1 MSIPTTHFTRT
12 MMAMTPGVLAVYA
25 IGRIANVLLPFGII
39 MIERIVFNQLGLT
52 SNMWSLWLVIAIYL
66 AVMIARMGS
75 IMAEA
80 WGDVT
85 FRYRLKG
92 LLHHNALQQALERP
106 GAEPLP
112 VSALEAINRLRDD
125 VDEVADFPLWIPEV
139 IATVS
144 TGIIAFVVMS
154 RIDATLSVLSVI
166 PLVLLGVASY
176 LIWPHY
182 LKYRYH
188 AGMCEDRFTSLLGS
202 VIAGAQTI
210 KLANS
215 SASALERL
223 DVISR
228 ERQHANVRGLIL
240 HNAQSTLVSL
250 GVGICGAAIFWYG
263 GAALSTGTIQLGDL
277 LLLVSSLGIIAWV
290 PNVVATFIGDYA
302 QQKVSIERLTEFM
315 PCNPTGLIRPY
326 RWWLPERLQMPSSL
340 LPPLTTLTLNNVSY
354 TYPSSGGGI
363 SNANLTIPRGSM
375 TVVTGAVGSGKST
388 LLHLISGLL
397 APQSGQIHW
406 NGQPVSQLGAPH
418 VLATTQIP
426 FLLSDTLREN
436 ITLGADDTQLDQV
449 LTASA
454 LNHDIAQ
461 LPDGLNTIVGPRG
474 VRLSGGQR
482 QRVALARMLLRKA
495 DILVLDDISSAVDV
509 TTEVHLWQ
517 SLRQH
522 STGTLVASSHRRALL
537 QQADHII
544 VIANGTIVA
553 SGRYADVAH
562 HLIHLDN

>member
-1 MSIPTTHFTRT
+1 MSIPTPHFTRT
-12 MMAMTPGVLAVYA
+12 MMAMSPGVLAVYT

-39 MIERIVFNQLGLT
+39 MIERVLFNQLGLV
-52 SNMWSLWLVIAIYL
+52 SNTWSLWIVIATYL
-66 AVMIARMGS
+66 AVMVARMGS

-139 IATVS
+139 IATVG
-144 TGIIAFVVMS
+144 TGIVAFLVMS
-154 RIDATLSVLSVI
+154 SIDLTLSAMSVI

-182 LKYRYH
+182 LAFRYQ

-228 ERQHANVRGLIL
+228 QRQHVNVRGHIL
-240 HNAQSTLVSL
+240 YHAQGALVSL
-250 GVGICGAAIFWYG
+250 GVGICGTAIFWYG
-263 GAALSTGTIQLGDL
+263 GAALSAGAMQVGDL

-302 QQKVSIERLTEFM
+302 QQKVSIGRLTEFM
-315 PCNPTGLIRPY
+315 PDNPAGLIRPY
-326 RWWLPERLQMPSSL
+326 RWWVPAHTDVTPRT
-340 LPPLTTLTLNNVSY
+340 LPPLAAVTLHDVGY
-354 TYPSSGGGI
+354 TYASSGGGI
-363 SNANLTIPRGSM
+363 SNATLTIPRGSL
-375 TVVTGAVGSGKST
+375 TVITGAVGSGKST

-397 APQSGQIHW
+397 APQSGQIDW
-406 NGQPVSQLGAPH
+406 NGQPISAIGAPH

-436 ITLGADDTQLDQV
+436 ITLGADDTALNHV

-482 QRVALARMLLRKA
+482 QRVALARMLLRQA

-509 TTEVHLWQ
+509 TTEAHLWQ

-537 QQADHII
+537 QQADHVI
-544 VIANGTIVA
+544 VVANGSIVA
-553 SGRYADVAH
+553 RGRYADVAQ
-562 HLIHLDN
+562 HLTHLEG

>member
-1 MSIPTTHFTRT
+1 
-12 MMAMTPGVLAVYA
+12 MMAMSPGVLAVYTL
-25 IGRIANVLLPFGII
+25 GRIANVLLPFGII
-39 MIERIVFNQLGLT
+39 LIERTLFNQLGLA
-52 SNMWSLWLVIAIYL
+52 SSDWSLWAVIAAYM

-92 LLHHNALQQALERP
+92 ILHHNALQQALERP

-139 IATVS
+139 IATVG

-154 RIDATLSVLSVI
+154 SIDLTLSALSVI

-182 LKYRYH
+182 LKYRYQ
-188 AGMCEDRFTSLLGS
+188 AGMCEDRFSSLLGS

-215 SASALERL
+215 STAALERL
-223 DVISR
+223 ADISR
-228 ERQHANVRGLIL
+228 ERQRVNVRGHVLY
-240 HNAQSTLVSL
+240 HAQTTLVSL
-250 GVGICGAAIFWYG
+250 GVGICGTAIYWYG
-263 GAALSTGTIQLGDL
+263 GVALSAGTMQLGDL

-290 PNVVATFIGDYA
+290 PNVIATFIGDYA
-302 QQKVSIERLTEFM
+302 QQKVSIGRLTAFM
-315 PCNPTGLIRPY
+315 PGNPAGLIRPY
-326 RWWLPERLQMPSSL
+326 RWWLPAPERSAQ
-340 LPPLTTLTLNNVSY
+340 TTLPSLTDLTLHNVSY
-354 TYPSSGGGI
+354 TYPSSGGGV
-363 SNANLTIPRGSM
+363 STVNLTIPRGSL
-375 TVVTGAVGSGKST
+375 TVITGAVGSGKST
-388 LLHLISGLL
+388 LLYLISGLL
-397 APQSGQIHW
+397 APQSGAIAW
-406 NGQPVSQLGAPH
+406 NGQPITHLGAPQ
-418 VLATTQIP
+418 VLTTTQIP
-426 FLLSDTLREN
+426 FLVSDTLREN
-436 ITLGADDTQLDQV
+436 ITLGASDAQLAQV
-449 LTASA
+449 LSASA
-454 LNHDIAQ
+454 LTHDIAQ

-474 VRLSGGQR
+474 IRLSGGQR
-482 QRVALARMLLRKA
+482 QRIALARMLLRPA

-509 TTEVHLWQ
+509 TTEVHLWR

-537 QQADHII
+537 QQADQI
-544 VIANGTIVA
+544 VVVDSGTIVA
-553 SGRYADVAH
+553 SGRYDEVAH
-562 HLIHLDN
+562 HLTHLEA

>member
-1 MSIPTTHFTRT
+1 MSIPTPHFTRT
-12 MMAMTPGVLAVYA
+12 MMAMSPGVLSVYT

-39 MIERIVFNQLGLT
+39 MIERMVFNQLGIM
-52 SNMWSLWLVIAIYL
+52 SNDSTLWSIIAVYL
-66 AVMIARMGS
+66 ALVVARMGS

-92 LLHHNALQQALERP
+92 ILHHNALQQALERP

-139 IATVS
+139 IATVG
-144 TGIIAFVVMS
+144 TGIVAFVVMS
-154 RIDATLSVLSVI
+154 SIDVTLSAMSVI

-176 LIWPHY
+176 VIWPYY
-182 LKYRYH
+182 LKFRYQ

-215 SASALERL
+215 SATAIERL
-223 DVISR
+223 AVISR
-228 ERQHANVRGLIL
+228 ERQRVNVRGLIL
-240 HNAQSTLVSL
+240 YHAQSALVSL
-250 GVGICGAAIFWYG
+250 GVGVCGAAIFWYG
-263 GAALSTGTIQLGDL
+263 GAALSAGTMQLGDL

-302 QQKVSIERLTEFM
+302 QQQVSIGRLTEFM
-315 PCNPTGLIRPY
+315 PDNPAGLIHPY
-326 RWWLPERLQMPSSL
+326 RWWLPAHEQVAVPT
-340 LPPLTTLTLNNVSY
+340 LPPLTTLTLHDVSY
-354 TYPSSGGGI
+354 TYLGSGGGI

-375 TVVTGAVGSGKST
+375 TVITGAVGSGKST

-397 APQSGQIHW
+397 TPQTGTITW
-406 NGQPVSQLGAPH
+406 NDQPVTHLGAPH

-426 FLLSDTLREN
+426 FLVSDTLREN
-436 ITLGADDTQLDQV
+436 ITLGASDAQLPHV
-449 LTASA
+449 LSASA
-454 LNHDIAQ
+454 LAHDIAQ
-461 LPDGLNTIVGPRG
+461 LPDGINTVVGPRG

-482 QRVALARMLLRKA
+482 QRVALARMLLRPA
-495 DILVLDDISSAVDV
+495 EILVLDDISSAVDV
-509 TTEVHLWQ
+509 TTEAHLWQ

-537 QQADHII
+537 QQADQI
-544 VIANGTIVA
+544 VVVANGTIVA
-553 SGRYADVAH
+553 IGRYDDVAQYLT
-562 HLIHLDN
+562 HLES

>member
-1 MSIPTTHFTRT
+1 MSIPTPLFTRT
-12 MMAMTPGVLAVYA
+12 MMAMSPGVFVVYT

-39 MIERIVFNQLGLT
+39 LLERIVFNQLGLT
-52 SNMWSLWLVIAIYL
+52 SSTWSLWLVIALYL

-85 FRYRLKG
+85 FRYRIKG

-139 IATVS
+139 VATVG
-144 TGIIAFVVMS
+144 TGVVAFVVMS
-154 RIDATLSVLSVI
+154 SIDLTLSVLSII

-182 LKYRYH
+182 LKYRYQ

-210 KLANS
+210 KLADS

-223 DVISR
+223 NVISR
-228 ERQHANVRGLIL
+228 ERQRVNVRGLIL
-240 HNAQSTLVSL
+240 YHAQSTLVSL
-250 GVGICGAAIFWYG
+250 GVGICGAVIFWYG
-263 GAALSTGTIQLGDL
+263 GAALSAGTMQIGDL

-302 QQKVSIERLTEFM
+302 QQKVSIGRLIEFM
-315 PCNPTGLIRPY
+315 PGNPAGLIRPY
-326 RWWLPERLQMPSSL
+326 RWWLPEHAHATPRT
-340 LPPLTTLTLNNVSY
+340 LPPLTTLMLHDVSY

-363 SNANLTIPRGSM
+363 SHVTLTIPRGGL
-375 TVVTGAVGSGKST
+375 TVITGAVGSGKST

-397 APQSGQIHW
+397 APQTGQITW
-406 NGQPVSQLGAPH
+406 NGQPVSAIGAPH

-436 ITLGADDTQLDQV
+436 ITLGADDATLDQV

-454 LNHDIAQ
+454 LTPDIDQ

-482 QRVALARMLLRKA
+482 QRVALARMLLRQA

-509 TTEVHLWQ
+509 TTEIHLWQ
-517 SLRQH
+517 SLRQYA
-522 STGTLVASSHRRALL
+522 TGTLVASSHRRALL
-537 QQADHII
+537 EQADH
-544 VIANGTIVA
+544 VVVVANGSIVA

-562 HLIHLDN
+562 HLAHLDS

>member
-1 MSIPTTHFTRT
+1 MSIPTPLFTRT
-12 MMAMTPGVLAVYA
+12 MMAMSPGVLAVYT

-39 MIERIVFNQLGLT
+39 VIERVVFNQLGLAST
-52 SNMWSLWLVIAIYL
+52 TWSLWFIITAYL
-66 AVMIARMGS
+66 ALMVARMGS

-139 IATVS
+139 IATVG
-144 TGIIAFVVMS
+144 TGIVAFVVMS
-154 RIDATLSVLSVI
+154 SIDATLSAMSVI
-166 PLVLLGVASY
+166 PLVLLGVAAY

-182 LKYRYH
+182 LAFRYQ

-215 SASALERL
+215 SASALARL

-228 ERQHANVRGLIL
+228 ARQRVNVRGHIL
-240 HNAQSTLVSL
+240 YHAQSTLVSL

-263 GAALSTGTIQLGDL
+263 GAALSAGTMQLGDV

-302 QQKVSIERLTEFM
+302 QQKISIERLTEFM
-315 PCNPTGLIRPY
+315 PGNPTGLIRPY
-326 RWWLPERLQMPSSL
+326 RWWVPTHATASAPTHPS
-340 LPPLTTLTLNNVSY
+340 LTSMTLHDVSY

-363 SNANLTIPRGSM
+363 RNATLTIPRGSL
-375 TVVTGAVGSGKST
+375 TVITGAVGSGKST

-397 APQSGQIHW
+397 APQSGQIRW
-406 NGQPVSQLGAPH
+406 NDQSVSAIGAPH
-418 VLATTQIP
+418 VLATSQIP

-436 ITLGADDTQLDQV
+436 ITLGVDDTALERV
-449 LTASA
+449 LSASA
-454 LNHDIAQ
+454 LTHDITQ

-482 QRVALARMLLRKA
+482 QRVALARMLLRQA

-509 TTEVHLWQ
+509 TTEAHLWQ

-522 STGTLVASSHRRALL
+522 GTGTLVASSHRRALL
-537 QQADHII
+537 QQADQVI
-544 VIANGTIVA
+544 VVANGTIVA
-553 SGRYADVAH
+553 RGRYTDVAH
-562 HLIHLDN
+562 HLIHLDG

>member
-1 MSIPTTHFTRT
+1 MSIPTPLFTRT
-12 MMAMTPGVLAVYA
+12 MMAMSPGVLGVYT

-39 MIERIVFNQLGLT
+39 VIERIVFNQLGLAST
-52 SNMWSLWLVIAIYL
+52 SWSLWLVIALYL
-66 AVMIARMGS
+66 AVMVTRMGS

-92 LLHHNALQQALERP
+92 LLHHNVLQQALERP

-139 IATVS
+139 IATIG
-144 TGIIAFVVMS
+144 TGIVAFVVMGS
-154 RIDATLSVLSVI
+154 IDLTLSIISGI
-166 PLVLLGVASY
+166 PLILLGVAAY

-182 LKYRYH
+182 LKFRYQ

-215 SASALERL
+215 STSALERL
-223 DVISR
+223 DIISR
-228 ERQHANVRGLIL
+228 ERQRVNVRGLIL
-240 HNAQSTLVSL
+240 YHAQSTLVSL

-263 GAALSTGTIQLGDL
+263 GAALSAGTMQLGDL

-290 PNVVATFIGDYA
+290 PNVIATFIGDYA

-315 PCNPTGLIRPY
+315 PGNPNGLIRPY
-326 RWWLPERLQMPSSL
+326 RWWLLERSHPQAPTR
-340 LPPLTTLTLNNVSY
+340 PPLTTMTLYNVSY

-363 SNANLTIPRGSM
+363 SNVNLTIPLGSM
-375 TVVTGAVGSGKST
+375 TVITGAVGSGKST

-397 APQSGQIHW
+397 APQSGQITW
-406 NGQPVSQLGAPH
+406 NGQTVSAIGAPQ
-418 VLATTQIP
+418 VLSTSQIP

-436 ITLGADDTQLDQV
+436 ITLGADDAKLDHV
-449 LTASA
+449 LNASA
-454 LNHDIAQ
+454 LTPDIAQ

-482 QRVALARMLLRKA
+482 QRVALARMLLRQA

-509 TTEVHLWQ
+509 TTEAHLWQ
-517 SLRQH
+517 ALRQH

-537 QQADHII
+537 QQADQII
-544 VIANGTIVA
+544 VVANGAITAI
-553 SGRYADVAH
+553 GTYPEIAH
-562 HLIHLDN
+562 LLTHLES

>member
-1 MSIPTTHFTRT
+1 MSIPTPHFTRT
-12 MMAMTPGVLAVYA
+12 MMAMSPGVLSVYT

-39 MIERIVFNQLGLT
+39 LIERILFNQLGLA
-52 SNMWSLWLVIAIYL
+52 SNAWSLWVVIAAYV
-66 AVMIARMGS
+66 AVIVARMGS

-92 LLHHNALQQALERP
+92 ILHHNALQHALERP

-139 IATVS
+139 IATVG
-144 TGIIAFVVMS
+144 TGIVAFVVMS
-154 RIDATLSVLSVI
+154 SIDPTLSVMSVI
-166 PLVLLGVASY
+166 PLILLGVASY

-182 LKYRYH
+182 LSYRYQ

-215 SASALERL
+215 SMTALERL
-223 DVISR
+223 ADISR
-228 ERQHANVRGLIL
+228 ERQRVNVRGLVL
-240 HNAQSTLVSL
+240 YNAQTTLVSL
-250 GVGICGAAIFWYG
+250 GVGICGTAIYWYG
-263 GAALSTGTIQLGDL
+263 GAALSAGTMQLGDL

-302 QQKVSIERLTEFM
+302 QQKVSIGRLTEFM
-315 PCNPTGLIRPY
+315 PGNPDGLIRPY
-326 RWWLPERLQMPSSL
+326 RWWLPAPVASAQTT
-340 LPPLTTLTLNNVSY
+340 LPPLADVTFHAVSY

-363 SNANLTIPRGSM
+363 SNVNLTIPRGSL
-375 TVVTGAVGSGKST
+375 TVITGAVGSGKST

-397 APQSGQIHW
+397 APQSGTITW
-406 NGQPVSQLGAPH
+406 NGQPITQLGAPQ
-418 VLATTQIP
+418 VIATTQIP
-426 FLLSDTLREN
+426 FLVSDTLREN
-436 ITLGADDTQLDQV
+436 ITLGASDAQLTQV
-449 LTASA
+449 LSASA
-454 LNHDIAQ
+454 LTHDIDQ
-461 LPDGLNTIVGPRG
+461 LPDGLNTVVGPRG

-482 QRVALARMLLRKA
+482 QRVALARMLLRPA
-495 DILVLDDISSAVDV
+495 EILVLDDISSAVDV
-509 TTEVHLWQ
+509 TTEAHLWQ

-522 STGTLVASSHRRALL
+522 STSTLVASSHRRALL
-537 QQADHII
+537 QQADQ
-544 VIANGTIVA
+544 VVVVANGTIVA
-553 SGRYADVAH
+553 IGRYDDVAP
-562 HLIHLDN
+562 HLTHLDG

>member
-1 MSIPTTHFTRT
+1 MSIPTPLFTRT
-12 MMAMTPGVLAVYA
+12 MMAMSPDALAVYT

-39 MIERIVFNQLGLT
+39 MIERIVFNQLGLA
-52 SNMWSLWLVIAIYL
+52 SSSWSLWLVIATYL

-92 LLHHNALQQALERP
+92 ILHHNALQQALERP
-106 GAEPLP
+106 GAEQLP

-139 IATVS
+139 IATVG
-144 TGIIAFVVMS
+144 TGIVAFVVMS
-154 RIDATLSVLSVI
+154 SIDTTLSAMSVI

-182 LKYRYH
+182 LKYRYE

-210 KLANS
+210 KLADS
-215 SASALERL
+215 STSTLERL
-223 DVISR
+223 NVISR
-228 ERQHANVRGLIL
+228 ERQRVNVRGLIL
-240 HNAQSTLVSL
+240 YHAQSTLVSL
-250 GVGICGAAIFWYG
+250 GVGVCGTAIFWYG
-263 GAALSTGTIQLGDL
+263 GAALSTGTMQLGDL

-302 QQKVSIERLTEFM
+302 QQKVSIGRLTEFM
-315 PCNPTGLIRPY
+315 PGNPTGLILPY
-326 RWWLPERLQMPSSL
+326 RWWLPERAHTTQRT
-340 LPPLTTLTLNNVSY
+340 LPPLTTLTLHDVSY
-354 TYPSSGGGI
+354 IYPSSGGGI
-363 SNANLTIPRGSM
+363 SNVNLTIPRGGL
-375 TVVTGAVGSGKST
+375 TVITGSVGSGKST

-397 APQSGQIHW
+397 APQSGQIRW

-426 FLLSDTLREN
+426 FLLSDTLRAN
-436 ITLGADDTQLDQV
+436 ITLGADDAQLDQV
-449 LTASA
+449 LNASA
-454 LNHDIAQ
+454 LTHDIAQ

-482 QRVALARMLLRKA
+482 QRVALARMLLRHA

-509 TTEVHLWQ
+509 TTETHLWQ

-537 QQADHII
+537 QHADHII
-544 VIANGTIVA
+544 VVANGTIVA
-553 SGRYADVAH
+553 SGRYTDVAH
-562 HLIHLDN
+562 HLTHLDG

>member
-1 MSIPTTHFTRT
+1 MSIPTPHFTRA
-12 MMAMTPGVLAVYA
+12 MMAMSPGVLAVYTL
-25 IGRIANVLLPFGII
+25 GRIANVLLPFGII
-39 MIERIVFNQLGLT
+39 MIERILFNQLGLAT
-52 SNMWSLWLVIAIYL
+52 SDWSLWAVIAAYTAL
-66 AVMIARMGS
+66 MVARMGS

-92 LLHHNALQQALERP
+92 ILHHNALQQALERP

-139 IATVS
+139 IATVG
-144 TGIIAFVVMS
+144 TGIVAFVVMS
-154 RIDATLSVLSVI
+154 SIDLTLSALSVI

-182 LKYRYH
+182 LAYRYQ

-215 SASALERL
+215 SAPALERL
-223 DVISR
+223 NEISR
-228 ERQHANVRGLIL
+228 ERQRVNVRGLIL
-240 HNAQSTLVSL
+240 YNAQNTLVSL
-250 GVGICGAAIFWYG
+250 GVGICGAAIYWYG
-263 GAALSTGTIQLGDL
+263 GTALSAGTIQLGDL

-290 PNVVATFIGDYA
+290 PNVIATFIGDYA
-302 QQKVSIERLTEFM
+302 QQKVSIGRLTEFM
-315 PCNPTGLIRPY
+315 PGNPDGLIRPY
-326 RWWLPERLQMPSSL
+326 RWWLPAREATARTT
-340 LPPLTTLTLNNVSY
+340 LPPLADVTLHNVSY

-363 SNANLTIPRGSM
+363 SNVNLTIPRGSL
-375 TVVTGAVGSGKST
+375 TVITGAVGSGKST
-388 LLHLISGLL
+388 LLHLLSGLL
-397 APQSGQIHW
+397 APQSGTITW
-406 NGQPVSQLGAPH
+406 NGQPITQLDAPH

-426 FLLSDTLREN
+426 FLVSDTLREN
-436 ITLGADDTQLDQV
+436 ITLGAPDAQLTHV
-449 LTASA
+449 LAASD
-454 LNHDIAQ
+454 LTHDITQ

-482 QRVALARMLLRKA
+482 QRVALARMLLRPA
-495 DILVLDDISSAVDV
+495 EILVLDDISSAVDV
-509 TTEVHLWQ
+509 TTEAHLWQ

-537 QQADHII
+537 QQADQI
-544 VIANGTIVA
+544 VVVANGTVVA
-553 SGRYADVAH
+553 LGRYNEVVAH
-562 HLIHLDN
+562 LAHLE